1 MRDPAALPD
10 IPLSEGDVNYSAGRR
25 AWHEWETDAETAYW
39 LAEDERYFL
48 HQSLSTPCLDVL
60 TGCQGSSLEDISGR
74 RFLDFHGNSAHQIG
88 YGHPHVVAAL
98 KRQMETLPFCPRR
111 YTNIPAIALARRL
124 ADLAPGNLSKVLFCP
139 GGAEAIGI
147 AQKLARVATGKYK
160 TISLWDSFHGA
171 SLDTISL
178 GGEALFRQGM
188 GPLLPGAEH
197 IPPPRPAQCLF
208 GCGGV
213 CALRCADFLDY
224 ILTKEGDVG
233 AVIAEPIR
241 CTTVEIPPPGYW
253 ARVREICDRH
263 GVLLIFDEIPLG
275 LGRTGTMFACEGIGV
290 TPDILVLGKGL
301 GGGMIPMAAVIA
313 REDLDVAGDRALGHY
328 THEKSPLGA
337 AAGLATLEIIVREG
351 LPERA
356 SALGDY
362 FQERLLEMQV
372 QFPLIADVRGIGLL
386 FGVELQTP
394 DGKAALAEADALLY
408 ACLRS
413 GLSFKVS
420 GGNVLT
426 LTPPLTISE
435 EEIHQALLILE
446 NAFASI
452 S

>member
-1 MRDPAALPD
+1 MTDPAALPGV
-10 IPLSEGDVNYSAGRR
+10 PLSEGDVNYSAGRR

-60 TGCQGSSLEDISGR
+60 TGCQGASLEDVSGR

-98 KRQMETLPFCPRR
+98 KRQMDTLPFCPRR

-147 AQKLARVATGKYK
+147 AQKLARVVTGKYK
-160 TISLWDSFHGA
+160 TVSLWDSFHGA

-208 GCGGV
+208 GCGGI

-224 ILTKEGDVG
+224 ILAKEGDVG

-337 AAGLATLEIIVREG
+337 AAGLATLEIIVRED
-351 LPERA
+351 LPARA
-356 SALGDY
+356 SVLGGY
-362 FQERLLEMQV
+362 LQKRLLAMRA

-386 FGVELQTP
+386 IGVELKTP
-394 DGKAALAEADALLY
+394 DGKAALAEADAVLY
-408 ACLRS
+408 ASLRS

-435 EEIHQALLILE
+435 EEVHQALLILE